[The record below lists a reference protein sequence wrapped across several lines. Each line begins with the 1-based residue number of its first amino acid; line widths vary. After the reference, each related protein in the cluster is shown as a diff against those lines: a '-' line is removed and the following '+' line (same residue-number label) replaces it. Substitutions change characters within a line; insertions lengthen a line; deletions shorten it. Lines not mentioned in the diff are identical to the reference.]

1 MSTIDEN
8 RAMQKFANSMRDL
21 VEGSSLPEVPNTSN
35 QGQSIIKHLRT
46 LPATGTEEQQRACE
60 AVDLPKCMGE
70 RIKNGTPLEMAQ
82 DAGKLLKAIR
92 SMGNPSDG
100 TEPDQGWPMADPE
113 STGVNLDTRDPMKK
127 LEEAFK
133 KSMGGHEIY

>member
-8 RAMQKFANSMRDL
+8 RAMQKFTCTMRNMM
-21 VEGSSLPEVPNTSN
+21 EGSSLPEVPNTFN
-35 QGQSIIKHLRT
+35 QGQDIIKHLRT
-46 LPATGTEEQQRACE
+46 LPATGTQEQQQACE

-92 SMGNPSDG
+92 SMGDPSDG

-113 STGVNLDTRDPMKK
+113 SIGAGRDSRDPMKK
-127 LEEAFK
+127 LEEALK
-133 KSMGGHEIY
+133 KIGGAEI